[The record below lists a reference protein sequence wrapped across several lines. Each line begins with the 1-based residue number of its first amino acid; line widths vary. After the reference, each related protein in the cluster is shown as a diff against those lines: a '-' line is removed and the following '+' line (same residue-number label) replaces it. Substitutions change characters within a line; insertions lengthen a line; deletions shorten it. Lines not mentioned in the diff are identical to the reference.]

1 MTEKTTGLTLGEDGK
16 TVVSEVP
23 VSQSMASINMV
34 NINDLKDYVKR
45 HPAEEEALTRCI
57 GAIWC
62 RVLDDSLVLM
72 ARNGD
77 VRLKYDLKAPLNLP
91 KYLGN
96 AGKTYKSIDGL
107 QEGATPLQ
115 EYLYKTS
122 QWNTFMSMV
131 DYRQGERGL
140 TYRKMENKPAGVYVD
155 APEGFGYIGSYVW
168 MDTNWDTLQ
177 NDTKGDVVT
186 DLLGH
191 ETTYTRARTVATSS
205 LRRRA
210 SRTASTP
217 IPTTTART
225 PRSCSTTWT
234 MTACR
239 TIRAST
245 A

>member
-191 ETTYTRARTVATSS
+191 ETTYTRRERS
-205 LRRRA
+205 LHPLYGEEHQERQVRLYLRQRQGHREA
-210 SRTASTP
+210 AQRP
-217 IPTTTART
+217 GL
-225 PRSCSTTWT
+225 
-234 MTACR
+234 
-239 TIRAST
+239 
-245 A
+245 